1 MSGTGTT
8 VLPMTAAPWE
18 PPLAGTE
25 EAQLIGALER
35 SRAIF
40 RWKADGLDSTG
51 LGLRIAKSSM
61 TLGGLLKHLAL
72 VEDHQFGEKYDGT
85 PLGEPWSAIDWDS
98 DPDWEWR
105 TGATDAPAVLYG
117 LWDDAVTLS
126 RQRLAAALA
135 QAGGLDQRVGAGRDG
150 AHGNLRRLV
159 TDMIEEYARHVGH
172 ADLLREAVD
181 GATGEEPPAD
191 WRPKSGHYRLPGA
204 AA

>member
-1 MSGTGTT
+1 
-8 VLPMTAAPWE
+8 MTQAPWE

-35 SRAIF
+35 GRAIF
-40 RWKADGLDSTG
+40 RWKADGLDSAG
-51 LGLRIAKSSM
+51 LGLRVAKSSM
-61 TLGGLLKHLAL
+61 TIGGLLKHLAL

-85 PLGEPWSAIDWDS
+85 PLGEPWSEIDWDS

-105 TGATDAPAVLYG
+105 TGAADPPAALYG
-117 LWDDAVTLS
+117 LWDDAVELS
-126 RQRLAAALA
+126 RRRLAAALA
-135 QAGGLDQRVGAGRDG
+135 QDGGLDQRVAAGRDG

-159 TDMIEEYARHVGH
+159 TDMIEEYARHAGH

-191 WRPKSGHYRLPGA
+191 WRPKSGHFRLPA
-204 AA
+204 ATP